1 MLSDLGIG
9 IFIALFIV
17 FVFLGVW
24 GRNYKKGDLSKMD
37 EWAVGGRHFSVWI
50 VWFLVGADLYTAYT
64 FIAIPSSVFRF
75 GAIYFYAVPYV
86 ALTFGVA
93 MWAMPKLWKVSKEKG
108 YVTAADF
115 IKGYSKSRFLAV
127 LVAIVGIVA
136 ELPYIGLQIVGMLS
150 VMTVMLHGIGNIGL
164 VTDTALII
172 SFVILAAF
180 TFFNGLRGATLTA
193 IFKDAIILLSVA
205 IVVIVVASTTN
216 IAHAFAL
223 ATVTGS
229 TYSPSPPAHFNLLPT
244 QFNAYWSLFLMSAL
258 ALYLYPH
265 AVTGSLSAKSPKVLR
280 TSQSLLPLYGVGL
293 AFLALF
299 GVFVYANPSAMSFLT
314 SNYNLASRGTYVV
327 PALIFYTLP
336 SWLTGFAFLGIFIGG
351 LVPASIM
358 AISQSNLLTS
368 NIIKEFRPNLK
379 GSTETV
385 IAKIAAVLFIFIAV
399 GFVFLFPLTYSV
411 QLQLLGG
418 IIILQTLPSLFI
430 GLITDKMH
438 KYALSLGLLVGL
450 GFGFY
455 FMEVANHY
463 STWTTTLIQ
472 TNSEFGPFFIGLFA
486 LLANLIAVGVG
497 TLVFSYAGK
506 KGKVAPAQ
514 AKE

>member
-9 IFIALFIV
+9 VFIALFVV

-24 GRNYKKGDLSKMD
+24 GRNYKKGDLNKLD
-37 EWAVGGRHFSVWI
+37 EWAIGGRRFSVWI

-64 FIAIPSSVFRF
+64 FIAIPSAVF
-75 GAIYFYAVPYV
+75 AIGSIFFYAVPYV
-86 ALTFGVA
+86 ALTFGIA
-93 MWAMPKLWKVSKEKG
+93 MWAMPKLWKESKKHN

-115 IKGYSKSRFLAV
+115 IKGYSKSRLLAV

-150 VMTVMLHGIGNIGL
+150 VLTVMFYGVSNLSL
-164 VTDTALII
+164 VTDLALII

-180 TFFNGLRGATLTA
+180 TFMNGLRGATLTA

-205 IVVIVVASTTN
+205 VVVIIVATTTN
-216 IAHAFAL
+216 ISQAFVL
-223 ATVTGS
+223 ASSANPKNAYYHVL
-229 TYSPSPPAHFNLLPT
+229 PPA
-244 QFNAYWSLFLMSAL
+244 FNAYWSLFLMSAF

-299 GVFVYANPSAMSFLT
+299 GIFVYANHSAMVFLT
-314 SNYNLASRGTYVV
+314 PFFKLKTAGTYVV
-327 PALIFYTLP
+327 PSLILYTLP

-358 AISQSNLLTS
+358 AISQSNLLTR
-368 NIIKEFRPNLK
+368 NIIKEFKPNLK
-379 GSTETV
+379 PTTETL
-385 IAKIAAVLFIFIAV
+385 IAKFSAVIFIFIAV
-399 GFVFLFPLTYSV
+399 GFVFVFPLTYAV

-418 IIILQTLPSLFI
+418 IIILQTLPSLFL
-430 GLITDKMH
+430 GLITDKFNKH
-438 KYALSLGLLVGL
+438 ALSLGLLLGL
-450 GFGFY
+450 GLGFY
-455 FMEVANHY
+455 FMMVANKFGP
-463 STWTTTLIQ
+463 WTTTLIA

-486 LLANLIAVGVG
+486 LIANIIVVVFGTMLINFIEERRNVDP
-497 TLVFSYAGK
+497 
-506 KGKVAPAQ
+506 APS
-514 AKE
+514 KN

>member
-9 IFIALFIV
+9 IFIALFVV

-24 GRNYKKGDLSKMD
+24 GRNYKKGDLSKLD

-64 FIAIPSSVFRF
+64 FIAIPSSVFAF
-75 GAIYFYAVPYV
+75 GAIFFYAVPYV
-86 ALTFGVA
+86 AVTFGIA
-93 MWAMPKLWKVSKEKG
+93 MWAMPKLWRISQKKG

-115 IKGYSKSRFLAV
+115 IKGNSKSAILAV

-150 VMTVMLHGIGNIGL
+150 VLSVMLSGIGDITL
-164 VTDTALII
+164 VTDTALVL
-172 SFVILAAF
+172 SFVILAIF
-180 TFFNGLRGATLTA
+180 TYFNGLRGATLTA

-216 IAHAFAL
+216 ISHAFTL
-223 ATVTGS
+223 ASATGHH
-229 TYSPSPPAHFNLLPT
+229 YNLLPT

-280 TSQSLLPLYGVGL
+280 TSQSLLPLYGIGL

-299 GVFVYANPSAMSFLT
+299 GVFVYANPSAMSFLST
-314 SNYNLASRGTYVV
+314 YSTKTEGTYVV

-358 AISQSNLLTS
+358 AISQSNLLTR
-368 NIIKEFRPNLK
+368 NIIREFKPNLK
-379 GSTETV
+379 PAAETK
-385 IAKIAAVLFIFIAV
+385 IAKIAAVLFIFLAV
-399 GFVFLFPLTYSV
+399 GFVFIFPLTYSV

-418 IIILQTLPSLFI
+418 IIILQTLPSLFL
-430 GLITDKMH
+430 GLITDKLH
-438 KYALSLGLLVGL
+438 KHALTLGLLVGL

-486 LLANLIAVGVG
+486 LLANLIVVGVG

>member
-9 IFIALFIV
+9 IFIALFVV

-64 FIAIPSSVFRF
+64 FIAIPSSVFGV
-75 GAIYFYAVPYV
+75 GAIFFYAVPYV
-86 ALTFGVA
+86 AVTFGIA
-93 MWAMPKLWKVSKEKG
+93 MWAMPKLWRISQKKG

-115 IKGYSKSRFLAV
+115 IKGYSKSTILAV

-150 VMTVMLHGIGNIGL
+150 VLTVMLQGIGDIGL

-216 IAHAFAL
+216 IAHAFTL
-223 ATVTGS
+223 ASAVPGHH
-229 TYSPSPPAHFNLLPT
+229 YNLLPT

-280 TSQSLLPLYGVGL
+280 TSQSLLPLYGIGL

-299 GVFVYANPSAMSFLT
+299 GVFVYANPSAMSFLST
-314 SNYNLASRGTYVV
+314 YSAATKGTYVV

-358 AISQSNLLTS
+358 AISQSNLLTR
-368 NIIKEFRPNLK
+368 NIIREFKPNLK
-379 GSTETV
+379 PATETK
-385 IAKIAAVLFIFIAV
+385 IAKIAAVLFIFLAV
-399 GFVFLFPLTYSV
+399 GFVFIFPLTYSV

-418 IIILQTLPSLFI
+418 IIILQTLPSLFL
-430 GLITDKMH
+430 GLITDKLH
-438 KYALSLGLLVGL
+438 KHALALGLLVGL

-486 LLANLIAVGVG
+486 LLANLIVVGVG

-506 KGKVAPAQ
+506 KGKAAPAQ

>member
-9 IFIALFIV
+9 IFIALFVV

-24 GRNYKKGDLSKMD
+24 GRNYKKGDLGKMD
-37 EWAVGGRHFSVWI
+37 EWAIGGRHFSVWI

-64 FIAIPSSVFRF
+64 FIAIPSSVFRV

-86 ALTFGVA
+86 ALTFGIA
-93 MWAMPKLWKVSKEKG
+93 MWAMPKLWKISKEKG
-108 YVTAADF
+108 YVTGADF
-115 IKGYSKSRFLAV
+115 IKGYSKSRLLAV

-150 VMTVMLHGIGNIGL
+150 VMTVMLHGIGNLTL

-216 IAHAFAL
+216 IAHAFEL
-223 ATVTGS
+223 ATIAGS
-229 TYSPSPPAHFNLLPT
+229 SYSNPPGHFNLLPV

-280 TSQSLLPLYGVGL
+280 TSQSLLPLYGIGL

-299 GVFVYANPSAMSFLT
+299 GVFVYANPSAMSFLSPYT
-314 SNYNLASRGTYVV
+314 LASRGTYVV

-336 SWLTGFAFLGIFIGG
+336 NWLTGFAFLGIFIGG

-385 IAKIAAVLFIFIAV
+385 IAKIAAVLFIFLAV

-418 IIILQTLPSLFI
+418 IIILQTLPSLFL
-430 GLITDKMH
+430 GLITDKLH
-438 KYALSLGLLVGL
+438 KYALTLGLLVGL
-450 GFGFY
+450 GTGFY
-455 FMEVANHY
+455 FMEVANHFE
-463 STWTTTLIQ
+463 TWTTTLLP
-472 TNSEFGPFFIGLFA
+472 TNTELGPFFIGLFA
-486 LLANLIAVGVG
+486 LLANLIVVLVG
-497 TLVFSYAGK
+497 TLVFMYSGK
-506 KGKVAPAQ
+506 KAKAAPAQ
-514 AKE
+514 AKN

>member
-9 IFIALFIV
+9 IFIALFVV

-24 GRNYKKGDLSKMD
+24 GRNYKKGDLSKLD

-64 FIAIPSSVFRF
+64 FIAIPSSVFAF
-75 GAIYFYAVPYV
+75 GAIFFYAVPYV
-86 ALTFGVA
+86 AVTFGIA
-93 MWAMPKLWKVSKEKG
+93 MWAMPKLWRISQKKG

-115 IKGYSKSRFLAV
+115 IKGYSKSTLLAV

-150 VMTVMLHGIGNIGL
+150 VLSVMLSGIGDITL
-164 VTDTALII
+164 VTDTALVL
-172 SFVILAAF
+172 SFVILAIF
-180 TFFNGLRGATLTA
+180 TYFNGLRGATLTA

-223 ATVTGS
+223 ATVTGN
-229 TYSPSPPAHFNLLPT
+229 TYSPPAHFNLLPT

-265 AVTGSLSAKSPKVLR
+265 AVTGSLSAKSSKVLR

-314 SNYNLASRGTYVV
+314 SNYNLTSRGTYVV

-336 SWLTGFAFLGIFIGG
+336 NWLTGFAFLGIFIGG

-358 AISQSNLLTS
+358 AISQSNLLTR
-368 NIIKEFRPNLK
+368 NIIREFKPNLK
-379 GSTETV
+379 PATETK
-385 IAKIAAVLFIFIAV
+385 IAKIAAVLFIFLAV
-399 GFVFLFPLTYSV
+399 GFVFIFPLTYSV

-418 IIILQTLPSLFI
+418 IIILQTLPSLFL
-430 GLITDKMH
+430 GLITDKLH
-438 KYALSLGLLVGL
+438 KHALALGLLVGL

-463 STWTTTLIQ
+463 STWKTTLIQ
-472 TNSEFGPFFIGLFA
+472 TNSQFGPFFIGLFA
-486 LLANLIAVGVG
+486 LLANLIVVGVG

-506 KGKVAPAQ
+506 KGKAAPAQ

>member
-1 MLSDLGIG
+1 MLSYLGIG
-9 IFIALFIV
+9 IFIALFVV

-24 GRNYKKGDLSKMD
+24 GRNYKKGDLRKMD

-64 FIAIPSSVFRF
+64 FIAIPSSVFGV

-86 ALTFGVA
+86 ALAFGVA
-93 MWAMPKLWKVSKEKG
+93 MWAMPKLWKISKKNG

-115 IKGYSKSRFLAV
+115 IKGYSKSSLLAV

-150 VMTVMLHGIGNIGL
+150 VLTVMLQGIGNIGL

-216 IAHAFAL
+216 IANAFTL
-223 ATVTGS
+223 ASATGHH
-229 TYSPSPPAHFNLLPT
+229 YILLPS

-314 SNYNLASRGTYVV
+314 THYLPTSRGTYVV

-379 GSTETV
+379 GSTETW
-385 IAKIAAVLFIFIAV
+385 IAKIAAVIFIFIAV
-399 GFVFLFPLTYSV
+399 GFVFIFPLTYSV

-472 TNSEFGPFFIGLFA
+472 TNTEFGPFFIGLFA
-486 LLANLIAVGVG
+486 LLANLIVVGVG
-497 TLVFSYAGK
+497 TLVFNYAGK
-506 KGKVAPAQ
+506 KGNAAPAP

>member
-9 IFIALFIV
+9 IFIALFVV

-64 FIAIPSSVFRF
+64 FIAIPSSVFGV
-75 GAIYFYAVPYV
+75 GAIFFYAVPYV
-86 ALTFGVA
+86 AVTFGIA
-93 MWAMPKLWKVSKEKG
+93 MWAMPKLWRISQKKG

-115 IKGYSKSRFLAV
+115 IKGYSKSTILAV

-150 VMTVMLHGIGNIGL
+150 VLTVMLQGIGDIGL

-216 IAHAFAL
+216 IAHAFTL
-223 ATVTGS
+223 ASAVPGHH
-229 TYSPSPPAHFNLLPT
+229 YNLLPT

-280 TSQSLLPLYGVGL
+280 TSQSLLPLYGIGL

-299 GVFVYANPSAMSFLT
+299 GVFVYANPSAMSFLST
-314 SNYNLASRGTYVV
+314 YPAATKGTYVV

-358 AISQSNLLTS
+358 AISQSNLLTR
-368 NIIKEFRPNLK
+368 NIIREFKPNLK
-379 GSTETV
+379 PATETK
-385 IAKIAAVLFIFIAV
+385 IAKIAAVLFIFLAV
-399 GFVFLFPLTYSV
+399 GFVFIFPLTYSV

-418 IIILQTLPSLFI
+418 IIILQTLPSLFL
-430 GLITDKMH
+430 GLITDKLH
-438 KYALSLGLLVGL
+438 KHALALGLLVGL

-463 STWTTTLIQ
+463 STWKTTLIQ
-472 TNSEFGPFFIGLFA
+472 TNSQFGPFFIGLFA
-486 LLANLIAVGVG
+486 LLANLIVVGVG

-506 KGKVAPAQ
+506 KGKAAPAQ

>member
-9 IFIALFIV
+9 IFIALFVV

-24 GRNYKKGDLSKMD
+24 GRNYKKGDLGKMD

-64 FIAIPSSVFRF
+64 FIAIPSSVFGV
-75 GAIYFYAVPYV
+75 GAIFFYAVPYV
-86 ALTFGVA
+86 AVTFGVA
-93 MWAMPKLWKVSKEKG
+93 MWAMPKLWKISKKNG

-115 IKGYSKSRFLAV
+115 IKGYSKSPLLAV

-150 VMTVMLHGIGNIGL
+150 VLTVMLQGIGDLAL
-164 VTDTALII
+164 VTDTALIV

-216 IAHAFAL
+216 IAHAFTL
-223 ATVTGS
+223 ASATPNHH
-229 TYSPSPPAHFNLLPT
+229 YLLLPS

-265 AVTGSLSAKSPKVLR
+265 AVTGSLSAKSHKVLR

-299 GVFVYANPSAMSFLT
+299 GVFVYANPSAMSFLA
-314 SNYNLASRGTYVV
+314 NYAVASRGTYVV

-358 AISQSNLLTS
+358 AISQSNLLTR

-385 IAKIAAVLFIFIAV
+385 IAKIAAVLFIFLAV

-438 KYALSLGLLVGL
+438 KYALSLGLLAGL

-463 STWTTTLIQ
+463 STWTTTLIP

-486 LLANLIAVGVG
+486 LLDNLIVVGVG
-497 TLVFSYAGK
+497 TLVLNYAGK
-506 KGKVAPAQ
+506 KGKNAPAQ

>member
-9 IFIALFIV
+9 IFIALFVV

-24 GRNYKKGDLSKMD
+24 GRNYKKGDLGKLD
-37 EWAVGGRHFSVWI
+37 EWGIGGRHFSVWI

-64 FIAIPSSVFRF
+64 FIAIPSSVFRT
-75 GAIYFYAVPYV
+75 GAVFFYAVPYV
-86 ALTFGVA
+86 AVTFGIA
-93 MWAMPKLWKVSKEKG
+93 MWAMPKLWKIAKKNG

-115 IKGYSKSRFLAV
+115 VKGYSKSKLLAV
-127 LVAIVGIVA
+127 LIAIVGIVA

-150 VMTVMLHGIGNIGL
+150 VLTVMLQGIGNLAL
-164 VTDTALII
+164 VTDTALIV
-172 SFVILAAF
+172 SFVILAVF
-180 TFFNGLRGATLTA
+180 TFFNGLRGATITA

-205 IVVIVVASTTN
+205 IVVIVVASTVN
-216 IAHAFAL
+216 ISHAFSL
-223 ATVTGS
+223 ATIAGNS
-229 TYSPSPPAHFNLLPT
+229 YNPAGHFNLLPT

-265 AVTGSLSAKSPKVLR
+265 AVTGSLSAKSSKVLR

-299 GVFVYANPSAMSFLT
+299 GVFVYANPSAMSFLN
-314 SNYNLASRGTYVV
+314 SYPLISRGTYVV

-336 SWLTGFAFLGIFIGG
+336 NWLTGFAFLGIFIGG

-358 AISQSNLLTS
+358 AISQSNLLTR

-379 GSTETV
+379 ASSETM
-385 IAKIAAVLFIFIAV
+385 IAKIAAVLFIFLAV
-399 GFVFLFPLTYSV
+399 GFVFIFPLTYSV

-418 IIILQTLPSLFI
+418 IIILQTLPSLFL
-430 GLITDKMH
+430 GLITEKLH

-450 GFGFY
+450 GTGFY

-463 STWTTTLIQ
+463 GTWTTTLLP
-472 TNSEFGPFFIGLFA
+472 TNTELGPFFIGLFA
-486 LLANLIAVGVG
+486 LLANLIVVGVG
-497 TLVFSYAGK
+497 TLVFNYAGK
-506 KGKVAPAQ
+506 KGKAAPAP

>member
-1 MLSDLGIG
+1 MLGDLGIG
-9 IFIALFIV
+9 IFIALFVV

-24 GRNYKKGDLSKMD
+24 GRNYKKGDLGKMD

-64 FIAIPSSVFRF
+64 FIAIPSSVFAK
-75 GAIYFYAVPYV
+75 GAIFFYAVPYV
-86 ALTFGVA
+86 AVTFGIA
-93 MWAMPKLWKVSKEKG
+93 MWAMPKLWKISKKNG

-115 IKGYSKSRFLAV
+115 IKGYSKSKLLAI

-150 VMTVMLHGIGNIGL
+150 VLTVMLHGVADLTL
-164 VTDTALII
+164 VTDLALIL

-180 TFFNGLRGATLTA
+180 TFVNGLRGATLTA

-205 IVVIVVASTTN
+205 IVIVVVVSKSDFSS
-216 IAHAFAL
+216 AFTAL
-223 ATVTGS
+223 SGKTAFFHV
-229 TYSPSPPAHFNLLPT
+229 LPID
-244 QFNAYWSLFLMSAL
+244 FNAYWSLFLMSAF

-299 GVFVYANPSAMSFLT
+299 GVLVYSNTSAMAFLAPFG
-314 SNYNLASRGTYVV
+314 SNSEGTYVV
-327 PALIFYTLP
+327 PALILYTLP

-368 NIIKEFRPNLK
+368 NIIREFKPDLK
-379 GSTETV
+379 PSSETL
-385 IAKIAAVLFIFIAV
+385 IAKIAAVFFIFLAV
-399 GFVFLFPLTYSV
+399 GFVFLFPLTYAV

-418 IIILQTLPSLFI
+418 IIILQTLPALFI
-430 GLITDKMH
+430 GLVTDKMH

-450 GFGFY
+450 GLGFY
-455 FMEVANHY
+455 FMEVANNY
-463 STWTTTLIQ
+463 GTWVSTLIN
-472 TNSEFGPFFIGLFA
+472 TNSEFGPFFIGFFA
-486 LLANLIAVGVG
+486 LLANLIVVGVG
-497 TLVFSYAGK
+497 TLAFNYAGK
-506 KGKVAPAQ
+506 KGKAAPAP